1 MMDRNLQPDELA
13 RRLMMG
19 ALDGEISRQEEQ
31 ELAQLLKRD
40 PVLEAEWEQLQRVKE
55 VTSGMVFRKPPEEVW
70 DKYWA
75 GVYQRFERGIGW
87 ILVSVGAIVL
97 LSYGAW
103 EGVQEF
109 LDDTTTPQIVK
120 YGATALIVGLVV
132 LFVSVVREKL
142 FVRRSDP
149 YKDVIR

>member
-1 MMDRNLQPDELA
+1 MMDPNLQPDELA

-19 ALDGEISRQEEQ
+19 ALDGEISRQEQQ
-31 ELAQLLKRD
+31 ELARLLQND
-40 PVLEAEWEQLQRVKE
+40 PVLEAEWKQLQRVKE
-55 VTSGMVFRKPPEEVW
+55 VTSGMVFRKPPEEIW
-70 DKYWA
+70 DKYWT

-87 ILVSVGAIVL
+87 ILVSVGAILL

-109 LDDTTTPQIVK
+109 LDDTATPAIVK
-120 YGATALIVGLVV
+120 YGALAVIVGLVV

-149 YKDVIR
+149 YKDIIR

>member
-1 MMDRNLQPDELA
+1 MDRNLQPEELA

-31 ELAQLLKRD
+31 ELGQLLKRD
-40 PVLEAEWEQLQRVKE
+40 PALEAEWQQLQRVKE
-55 VTSGMVFRKPPEEVW
+55 VTSGMVFRKPPEEIW
-70 DKYWA
+70 DRYWT

-87 ILVSVGAIVL
+87 ILVSVGAILL

-109 LDDTTTPQIVK
+109 FDDTTTPPIVK
-120 YGATALIVGLVV
+120 YGAVAVIVGLVV

-149 YKDVIR
+149 YKDIVR

>member
-1 MMDRNLQPDELA
+1 MMDPNLQPDELA

-31 ELAQLLKRD
+31 ELARLLKKD
-40 PVLEAEWEQLQRVKE
+40 PVLEAEWQQLQRVKE
-55 VTSGMVFRKPPEEVW
+55 VTSGMVFRKPPAEVW
-70 DKYWA
+70 DTYWT

-87 ILVSVGAIVL
+87 ILVSVGAVLL

-103 EGVQEF
+103 MGVQEF
-109 LDDTTTPQIVK
+109 LDDTTTPTIVK
-120 YGATALIVGLVV
+120 YGLVAVIVGLVI

>member
-1 MMDRNLQPDELA
+1 MMDPNLQPEELA

-31 ELAQLLKRD
+31 ELLRLLRDD
-40 PVLEAEWEQLQRVKE
+40 PVLEAEWKQLQRVKE
-55 VTSGMVFRKPPEEVW
+55 VTSGMVFKKPPEETW
-70 DKYWA
+70 DRYWT

-87 ILVSVGAIVL
+87 ILVSVGAVLL

-103 EGVQEF
+103 VGVQEF
-109 LDDTTTPQIVK
+109 LDDTTTPAIVK
-120 YGATALIVGLVV
+120 YGTVAVIVGLVV

>member
-1 MMDRNLQPDELA
+1 MMDRNLQPEELA

-19 ALDGEISRQEEQ
+19 ALDGEISRQEEE
-31 ELAQLLKRD
+31 ELAKLLQND

-55 VTSGMVFRKPPEEVW
+55 VTSGMVFRKPPEEIW
-70 DKYWA
+70 DTYWT
-75 GVYQRFERGIGW
+75 GVYRRFERGVGW
-87 ILVSVGAIVL
+87 ILVSVGAMLL

-103 EGVQEF
+103 TGVQEF
-109 LDDTTTPQIVK
+109 LGDTTTPAIVK
-120 YGATALIVGLVV
+120 YGLATVIVGLVV

-142 FVRRSDP
+142 FVRRKDP